1 MAATASQPATAG
13 VAPTG
18 AACFKCG
25 KRGHWSRDCAASKED
40 QDAHRAAKEAAEAA
54 LAAGVPAAGCVLR
67 RGGAERMEPFF

>member
-1 MAATASQPATAG
+1 MAALASQPTTAA

-40 QDAHRAAKEAAEAA
+40 QDLYRAAKEAADAA
-54 LAAGVPAAGCVLR
+54 LASGLPAAG
-67 RGGAERMEPFF
+67 